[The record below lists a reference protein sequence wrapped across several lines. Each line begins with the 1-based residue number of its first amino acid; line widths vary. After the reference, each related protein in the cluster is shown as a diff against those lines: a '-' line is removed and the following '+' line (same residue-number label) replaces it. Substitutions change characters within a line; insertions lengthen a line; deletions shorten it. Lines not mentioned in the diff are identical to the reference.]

1 MEIRYFSLC
10 ALLLLSFTAVRSV
23 DQEQVGLVQ
32 KCTQVA
38 KKLTQHIPTSMQEIK
53 ATVSKAKDAV
63 ITKIKANPRIAI
75 VIGAGATLLTS
86 AYLYCRHG
94 SRKVNTTATQPVAT
108 KSVAVENPTGTEYVE
123 TVNDSDVPLTLRVI
137 VPARSRAR
145 TQIVKS

>member
-38 KKLTQHIPTSMQEIK
+38 KKLTKRIPSMQEIK

>member
-38 KKLTQHIPTSMQEIK
+38 KKLTKRIPSMQEIK

-94 SRKVNTTATQPVAT
+94 SRKVNTTATHPVAT